1 MYRLL
6 SSTCV
11 FMFTSGLI
19 WTAAAQNSPAGP
31 VVVTSG
37 MVGIAEGQAAQI
49 NVLNPGGA
57 TSVAGCAAVLS
68 FLDDQGNLLKSAT
81 VMVARGA
88 SQSLRVDA
96 DIDLKLTVD
105 ARREI
110 RAEVQVPVPPPPS
123 TAVTTPV
130 TTPGCKLIPNVE
142 VLDRITGR
150 TQVVLGAG
158 HIVPGVM
165 PASGQ

>member
-6 SSTCV
+6 GSTCV

-19 WTAAAQNSPAGP
+19 WTAAAQDSPAGP
-31 VVVTSG
+31 MVVTSG
-37 MVGIAEGQAAQI
+37 MVGIAEGQAAQV

-57 TSVAGCAAVLS
+57 TGAAGCAAVLS
-68 FLDDQGNLLKSAT
+68 FLDDQGNVLKSAT

-88 SQSLRVDA
+88 SQSLRIDA
-96 DIDLKLTVD
+96 DIDLKLVVD
-105 ARREI
+105 QRREI
-110 RAEVQVPVPPPPS
+110 RAEVQVPVVPPPS
-123 TAVTTPV
+123 TAA

-150 TQVVLGAG
+150 TQVVVGAG
-158 HIVPGVM
+158 HVVPGVS